1 MKNEVDIRDDYC
13 FFFYGET
20 CFSNFYP
27 CKINNERHTFCSSEQ
42 YYMYL
47 KACFFFDTEIAKQI
61 LESKTPR
68 EAKKLGRKVKG
79 FDEVK
84 WDIVREK
91 IMYEV
96 VYEKFR
102 QNEELR
108 NELLSKKYDGLYFVE
123 ASPWDK
129 IWGIGCD
136 YRQSPKSEWGLNLL
150 GLTLNKVRN
159 QLILEQ

>member
-1 MKNEVDIRDDYC
+1 
-13 FFFYGET
+13 
-20 CFSNFYP
+20 
-27 CKINNERHTFCSSEQ
+27 
-42 YYMYL
+42 MYL
-47 KACFFFDTEIAKQI
+47 KASFFFDTETAKQI
-61 LESKTPR
+61 LESKSPR
-68 EAKKLGRKVKG
+68 EAKKLGRKVEG

-84 WDIVREK
+84 WSIVREQ
-91 IMYEV
+91 IMYGV

-108 NELLSKKYDGLYFVE
+108 DELLSEKYDGLYFVE

-136 YRQSPKSEWGLNLL
+136 YKQSTKSEWGLNLL